1 MNISDI
7 KELAAI
13 MKENDLTCVEFENE
27 NGKVKLC
34 KNVTT
39 TVVKETAASPESI
52 GVSSPALSE
61 QNNVYSNADYIVS
74 PTVGV
79 FYKSPSPESKPYVE
93 VGSNVKTGDVI
104 CIIEAMKMMNE
115 IQADRD
121 GVITEVM
128 VKDGDLVE
136 FDQPMFKINYVN

>member
-7 KELAAI
+7 KELANI
-13 MKENDLTCVEFENE
+13 MKQNDLTCIEFEDE
-27 NGKVKLC
+27 KGKVKLC
-34 KNVTT
+34 KNITTT
-39 TVVKETAASPESI
+39 TVVKEAVATAEVEIEKPVVHEGS
-52 GVSSPALSE
+52 
-61 QNNVYSNADYIVS
+61 DYIVS

-79 FYKSPSPESKPYVE
+79 FYQSPAPDSAPYVQ
-93 VGSNVKTGDVI
+93 VGSSVKIGDVI

-121 GVITEVM
+121 GVITEIM

-136 FDQPMFKINYVN
+136 FDQPMFKIKYK